1 MGRKQNNKHAKAAR
15 RRRQKLRARQSY
27 PPQLGHETMLT
38 VEPSMRRAVKAVI
51 GKLQRAPGAPPEL
64 MKERDLAL
72 PEVDEF
78 LKLKYFLARDRN
90 GWSHESCITEVE
102 QLWAHMECA
111 INFVLGGRKAFW
123 VAPELIEL
131 LTHTTLDISGDLLK
145 LPFPACAFIFKDR
158 PTLDL
163 ARTIADGTR
172 GNAPMCP
179 PFEVVTAYVFPI
191 PEEEGESGVRVTF
204 LFDAFD
210 GAWPYLVNREI
221 PTIGTRSIEEILGS
235 HPQGIEDPFFY
246 TPELRKLVHLL
257 INAVLYT
264 TSDGFRQERR
274 PPGPPSITRRGKY
287 SPVRRSTI
295 CPARSPSATSPRRRT
310 QSSRTP
316 VAPYASASGCVGTGD
331 APTQTGTT
339 SACAG
344 SPVSQGS
351 RHGCRCGARVRTRQC
366 PSWPELRCRRGAQP
380 TDNEQDPRLIS
391 NQARHPEPDRGD
403 TPRPVGR
410 NGPPTNTGMKRP
422 SILILTQRQATAAKA
437 GRAPFTAPG
446 RERSGRRCTAVRA
459 SATGARSLWRRGT

>member
-1 MGRKQNNKHAKAAR
+1 MPSSIRPQTGFAR
-15 RRRQKLRARQSY
+15 
-27 PPQLGHETMLT
+27 
-38 VEPSMRRAVKAVI
+38 
-51 GKLQRAPGAPPEL
+51 
-64 MKERDLAL
+64 
-72 PEVDEF
+72 
-78 LKLKYFLARDRN
+78 
-90 GWSHESCITEVE
+90 
-102 QLWAHMECA
+102 
-111 INFVLGGRKAFW
+111 
-123 VAPELIEL
+123 
-131 LTHTTLDISGDLLK
+131 SGDRLG
-145 LPFPACAFIFKDR
+145 LPR
-158 PTLDL
+158 
-163 ARTIADGTR
+163 
-172 GNAPMCP
+172 
-179 PFEVVTAYVFPI
+179 
-191 PEEEGESGVRVTF
+191 SH
-204 LFDAFD
+204 D
-210 GAWPYLVNREI
+210 GAD
-221 PTIGTRSIEEILGS
+221 T
-235 HPQGIEDPFFY
+235 
-246 TPELRKLVHLL
+246 
-257 INAVLYT
+257 
-264 TSDGFRQERR
+264 
-274 PPGPPSITRRGKY
+274 
-287 SPVRRSTI
+287 SPVRRSI
-295 CPARSPSATSPRRRT
+295 IYPAKSPSATNPRRRT

-316 VAPYASASGCVGTGD
+316 VAPYASASGFVGTGD